1 MIDSGPAPVRK
12 SLENFRHLPCITD
25 ASALH
30 AVPRTVPPLISNSR
44 RQCDAHPR
52 RPVTDGLEPTVP
64 FHVLNQWQPFRP
76 VRAHHHHRGAQAII
90 VLRFAHPMTSSIS
103 WKKSHG
109 SLSAERRRSR
119 RRSLRCRYES
129 KRHRT
134 WWNRSESVKEIWEKV
149 RRCPG
154 SLPLALSADIS
165 RSRSHRLRLAFG
177 LSPLPLVAA
186 ASDGVVGGEFR
197 CLQ

>member
-1 MIDSGPAPVRK
+1 VVEQVR
-12 SLENFRHLPCITD
+12 EC
-25 ASALH
+25 
-30 AVPRTVPPLISNSR
+30 
-44 RQCDAHPR
+44 
-52 RPVTDGLEPTVP
+52 
-64 FHVLNQWQPFRP
+64 
-76 VRAHHHHRGAQAII
+76 
-90 VLRFAHPMTSSIS
+90 
-103 WKKSHG
+103 
-109 SLSAERRRSR
+109 ERN
-119 RRSLRCRYES
+119 LG
-129 KRHRT
+129 
-134 WWNRSESVKEIWEKV
+134 EKV